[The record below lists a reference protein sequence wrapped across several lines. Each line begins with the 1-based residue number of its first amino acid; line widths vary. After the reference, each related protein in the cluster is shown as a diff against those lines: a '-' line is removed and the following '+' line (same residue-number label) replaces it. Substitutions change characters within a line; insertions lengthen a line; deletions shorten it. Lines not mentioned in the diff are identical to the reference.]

1 MSPSQPARQAG
12 AFQQYVVTDIGVG
25 KLIHISGLTSRD
37 AAAFNIEEQTQII
50 FDKMKGY
57 LEEQGGSLSN
67 LLKINAYIVD
77 MREYDAYNAVRNRV
91 FSTCTTLPASAT
103 IGGAELVRADNRIE
117 IEGVAFI
124 PTGASVSE

>member
-1 MSPSQPARQAG
+1 MSPSQPARQTG

-25 KLIHISGLTSRD
+25 KLIHISGLTARD
-37 AAAFNIEEQTQII
+37 AAAFNIEEQAQII